1 MAMNATKYPN
11 NIRTVSGLNVAV
23 YDNDVE
29 LSVNTSTVVCSIDLP
44 AIASGYWNTT
54 WKLYVFDASN
64 NASVRNITINAGT
77 GQTLNGA
84 STLVISTNGGGVM
97 IRVLSNTSFIAI
109 TTYSAGGGGVS
120 SVSAIAPLNS
130 SGGLSP
136 IISTSV
142 ATNKLIGRAS
152 TGTGVMEEITL
163 GTNLAFVGTTLNAS
177 GGGITTLNTLTAA
190 TQTMVVGSANN
201 DFTITSGTA
210 THTFDLP
217 TASASKRGALSTTDW
232 ANFNSKLSSA
242 YVTVQDE
249 GTPLTARSTMNFVGT
264 AVAATDL
271 GAITT
276 ITINAPVIQNTVYV
290 MKSGNDS
297 TGLVQRFDKP
307 FLTIA
312 AARAAALVAFTS
324 RTADARVKIIV
335 ESGNYLEGI
344 IIDDFID
351 YDLGNSVISPP
362 NTISNTQS
370 CIADNGSVYTATTKG
385 QYTAMIYG
393 NATFNA
399 ISLTPANGYYG
410 IGITN
415 ANSTN
420 LNLYV
425 QCNRINSAYWDAIY
439 MKTGTATVYA
449 NYIYNGV
456 TDTSAYAVIRLSSG
470 TANPPMLTV
479 FNAIIFTNTS
489 QAINA
494 CVLFENTS
502 GSAVNKCMLTNC
514 QVGSYSTSV
523 GAISCAIS
531 NNLGIG
537 QITLNNTI
545 IFTNSAGIPA
555 LTDGYIGALPAV
567 QPNLN
572 NILTT
577 YAYGVYARYTA
588 ASSPPFYAGA
598 IYVNAGSS
606 TVVGA
611 VTVNSSLIF
620 NQGILI

>member
-11 NIRTVSGLNVAV
+11 NIRTVSGLNVVV

-64 NASVRNITINAGT
+64 NASVRNITINAGS
-77 GQTLNGA
+77 GQTINGS
-84 STLVISTNGGGVM
+84 STLVISTSGAGIM

-120 SVSAIAPLNS
+120 SVSAVAPLNS

-163 GTNLAFVGTTLNAS
+163 GTGLAFVGTTLNAS

-190 TQTMVVGSANN
+190 TQTMVVGTANN
-201 DFTITSGTA
+201 DFTITSGTS

-217 TASASKRGALSTTDW
+217 TASASKRGALSTIDW

-264 AVAATDL
+264 GVAATDL
-271 GAITT
+271 ASITT
-276 ITINAPVIQNTVYV
+276 ITINAPVIANTVYV

-324 RTADARVKIIV
+324 RTVNSRVKIIV

-344 IIDDFID
+344 IIDNFID
-351 YDLGNSVISPP
+351 YDLGNSVISPLNASP
-362 NTISNTQS
+362 NTQS
-370 CIADNGSVYTATTKG
+370 CIADNGSSYTVVPPLVKG
-385 QYTAMIYG
+385 EYNAMIYG
-393 NATFNA
+393 NATFNSA
-399 ISLTPANGYYG
+399 NATPSNGYYG

-415 ANSTN
+415 ANSVD

-425 QCNRINSAYWDAIY
+425 QCNRINSEYYDSIF
-439 MKTGTATVYA
+439 MLTGKATVYA
-449 NYIYNGV
+449 NYIYCAK
-456 TDTSAYAVIRLSSG
+456 TDINTHCPISLSCAAS
-470 TANPPMLTV
+470 NPPTLSV
-479 FNAIIFTNTS
+479 FNALIFNNTS
-489 QAINA
+489 LAINA
-494 CVLFENTS
+494 CVMFENSS
-502 GSAVNKCMLTNC
+502 GTAVNRCMLTNC
-514 QVGSYSTSV
+514 QVGSYSSSV
-523 GAISCAIS
+523 SAISCGVNGA
-531 NNLGIG
+531 LGIG

-545 IFTNSAGIPA
+545 IFTSSASVPS
-555 LTDGYIGALPAV
+555 LTDGGTATSPT
-567 QPNLN
+567 PNVN
-572 NILTT
+572 NILRS
-577 YAYGVYARYTA
+577 YLYGVFASYT
-588 ASSPPFYAGA
+588 SS
-598 IYVNAGSS
+598 YVNTAPGQSAN
-606 TVVGA
+606 VVG
-611 VTVNSSLIF
+611 TISTSTSLIF
-620 NQGILI
+620 NQGNPI

>member
-11 NIRTVSGLNVAV
+11 NIRTVSGLNVVV

-64 NASVRNITINAGT
+64 NASVRNITINAGS
-77 GQTLNGA
+77 GQTINGS
-84 STLVISTNGGGVM
+84 STLVISTSGAGIM

-120 SVSAIAPLNS
+120 SVSAVAPLNS

-163 GTNLAFVGTTLNAS
+163 GTGLAFVGTTLNAS

-190 TQTMVVGSANN
+190 TQTMVVGTANN
-201 DFTITSGTA
+201 DFTITSGTS

-217 TASASKRGALSTTDW
+217 TASASKRGALSTIDW

-264 AVAATDL
+264 GVAATDL
-271 GAITT
+271 ASITT
-276 ITINAPVIQNTVYV
+276 ITINAPVIANTVYV

-324 RTADARVKIIV
+324 RTVNSRVKIIV

-344 IIDDFID
+344 IIDNFID
-351 YDLGNSVISPP
+351 YDLGNSVISPLNASP
-362 NTISNTQS
+362 NTQS
-370 CIADNGSVYTATTKG
+370 CIADNGSSYTVVPPLVKG
-385 QYTAMIYG
+385 EYNAMIYG
-393 NATFNA
+393 NATFNSA
-399 ISLTPANGYYG
+399 NATPSNGYYG

-415 ANSTN
+415 ANSVD

-425 QCNRINSAYWDAIY
+425 QCNRINSEYYDSIF
-439 MKTGTATVYA
+439 MLTGKATVYA
-449 NYIYNGV
+449 NYIYCAK
-456 TDTSAYAVIRLSSG
+456 TDINTHCPIRLSCAAS
-470 TANPPMLTV
+470 NPPTLSV
-479 FNAIIFTNTS
+479 FNALIFNNTS
-489 QAINA
+489 LAINA
-494 CVLFENTS
+494 CVMFENSS
-502 GSAVNKCMLTNC
+502 GTAVNRCMLTNC
-514 QVGSYSTSV
+514 QVGSYSSSV
-523 GAISCAIS
+523 SAISCGVNGA
-531 NNLGIG
+531 LGIG

-545 IFTNSAGIPA
+545 IFTSSASVPS
-555 LTDGYIGALPAV
+555 LTDGGTATSPT
-567 QPNLN
+567 PNVN
-572 NILTT
+572 NILRS
-577 YAYGVYARYTA
+577 YLYGVFASYT
-588 ASSPPFYAGA
+588 SS
-598 IYVNAGSS
+598 YVNTAPGQSAN
-606 TVVGA
+606 VVG
-611 VTVNSSLIF
+611 TISTSTSLIF
-620 NQGILI
+620 NQGNPI

>member
-11 NIRTVSGLNVAV
+11 NIRTVSGLNVV
-23 YDNDVE
+23 VFDNDVE

-44 AIASGYWNTT
+44 AIALGYWNTT

-64 NASVRNITINAGT
+64 NASVRNITINAGS
-77 GQTLNGA
+77 GQTINGS
-84 STLVISTNGGGVM
+84 STLVISTNSGGVM

-142 ATNKLIGRAS
+142 ATNKLIGRA
-152 TGTGVMEEITL
+152 TIGTGVMEEITL
-163 GTNLAFVGTTLNAS
+163 GSNLSFTGTTLNAS
-177 GGGITTLNTLTAA
+177 GGGITTLNTLTAS
-190 TQTMVVGSANN
+190 TQTMVVGTANN
-201 DFTITSGTA
+201 DFTITSGTS

-271 GAITT
+271 ASITT
-276 ITINAPVIQNTVYV
+276 ITINAPVIANTVYV

-297 TGLVQRFDKP
+297 TGLVERFDKP

-324 RTADARVKIIV
+324 RTANARIRIIV

-351 YDLGNSVISPP
+351 YDLGNSVISPL
-362 NTISNTQS
+362 NTSANTES
-370 CIADNGSVYTATTKG
+370 CIADNGLVAGYTVTTKG

-399 ISLTPANGYYG
+399 ISAPASNGYYG
-410 IGITN
+410 IGIIS

-425 QCNRINSAYWDAIY
+425 QCNQINSEYYDSIF
-439 MKTGTATVYA
+439 MVTGKATVYA
-449 NYIYNGV
+449 NHIYNGK
-456 TDTSAYAVIRLSSG
+456 TDINTHSPIRLSCAAS
-470 TANPPMLTV
+470 NPPTLSV
-479 FNAIIFTNTS
+479 FNALIFNNYLGGL
-489 QAINA
+489 AINA
-494 CVLFENTS
+494 CIMFQNSS
-502 GSAVNKCMLTNC
+502 GSAVNRCMLTNC
-514 QVGSYSTSV
+514 QVGSYSSSV
-523 GAISCAIS
+523 GAISCGVNSA
-531 NNLGIG
+531 LGIG
-537 QITLNNTI
+537 QITLNNTTI
-545 IFTNSAGIPA
+545 YTDSASVPA
-555 LTDGYIGALPAV
+555 LTDGYTPSSPT
-567 QPNLN
+567 PNVN
-572 NILTT
+572 NILRT
-577 YAYGVYARYTA
+577 YANGVNARYPVAT
-588 ASSPPFYAGA
+588 AGA

-606 TVVGA
+606 TVVG
-611 VTVNSSLIF
+611 TVVADADVIF
-620 NQGILI
+620 NQGNPI

>member
-11 NIRTVSGLNVAV
+11 NIRTVSGLNVVV

-64 NASVRNITINAGT
+64 NASVRNITINAGS
-77 GQTLNGA
+77 GQTINGA
-84 STLVISTNGGGVM
+84 STLVISTNGGGIM
-97 IRVLSNTSFIAI
+97 IRCLSNTSFIAI
-109 TTYSAGGGGVS
+109 TTYSAGGGGVT
-120 SVSAIAPLNS
+120 SVTATAPITS
-130 SGGLSP
+130 SGGTTP
-136 IISTSV
+136 VISTNV
-142 ATNKLIGRAS
+142 TTNNILLGRAS
-152 TGTGVMEEITL
+152 SGAGVMEQITL
-163 GTNLAFVGTTLNAS
+163 GSNLSFSGLTLNAS
-177 GGGITTLNTLTAA
+177 GGGITTLNTLTAS

-271 GAITT
+271 ASITT

-324 RTADARVKIIV
+324 RTANARIRIIV

-351 YDLGNSVISPP
+351 YDLGNSVISPL
-362 NTISNTQS
+362 NTSANTES
-370 CIADNGSVYTATTKG
+370 CIADNGLVAGYTVTTKG

-399 ISLTPANGYYG
+399 ISSPASNGYYG
-410 IGITN
+410 IGIIS

-425 QCNRINSAYWDAIY
+425 QCNQINSEYYDSIF
-439 MKTGTATVYA
+439 MVTGKATVYA
-449 NYIYNGV
+449 NHIYNGK
-456 TDTSAYAVIRLSSG
+456 TDINTHSPIRLSCAASNPPTLSVFNALIFNNYLGGLAINACIMFQNSSG
-470 TANPPMLTV
+470 TA
-479 FNAIIFTNTS
+479 
-489 QAINA
+489 
-494 CVLFENTS
+494 
-502 GSAVNKCMLTNC
+502 VNRCMLTNC
-514 QVGSYSTSV
+514 QVGSYSSSV
-523 GAISCAIS
+523 SAISCGVNGA
-531 NNLGIG
+531 LGIG

-545 IFTNSAGIPA
+545 IFTSSASVPS
-555 LTDGYIGALPAV
+555 LTDGGTATSPT
-567 QPNLN
+567 PNVN
-572 NILTT
+572 NILRS
-577 YAYGVYARYTA
+577 YLYGVFASYT
-588 ASSPPFYAGA
+588 SS
-598 IYVNAGSS
+598 YVNTAPSQS
-606 TVVGA
+606 ANVVG
-611 VTVNSSLIF
+611 TISTSTSLIF
-620 NQGILI
+620 NQGNPI

>member
-11 NIRTVSGLNVAV
+11 NIRTVSGLNVTV

-29 LSVNTSTVVCSIDLP
+29 LSVNTSTIACSIDLP
-44 AIASGYWNTT
+44 AIATGYWNTT

-64 NASVRNITINAGT
+64 NAATNNITINAGS

-232 ANFNSKLSSA
+232 TTFNNKLSSA

-249 GTPLTARSTMNFVGT
+249 GIALTQRSTMNFVGT

-290 MKSGNDS
+290 MKSGNNS
-297 TGLVQRFDKP
+297 TGLVERFDKP

-312 AARAAALVAFTS
+312 AARNAALVAFTS
-324 RTADARVKIIV
+324 RTENARVRIIV
-335 ESGNYLEGI
+335 ESGEYVEGI

-362 NTISNTQS
+362 NTISNTES

-399 ISLTPANGYYG
+399 VSLTPANGYYG

-415 ANSTN
+415 ANSIN

-456 TDTSAYAVIRLSSG
+456 TDTNAYAVIRLSSG
-470 TANPPMLTV
+470 TSSPPMLSV
-479 FNAIIFTNTS
+479 YNAIIFTNTS

-502 GSAVNKCMLTNC
+502 GSAINKCMLTNC
-514 QVGSYSTSV
+514 QVGSYSSSI
-523 GAISCAIS
+523 GAISCAVS

-537 QITLNNTI
+537 QITLNNTT

-555 LTDGYIGALPAV
+555 LTDGYIGAPPAI
-567 QPNLN
+567 QPNVN

-577 YAYGVYARYTA
+577 YAYGVYARYPTA
-588 ASSPPFYAGA
+588 SAGA
-598 IYVNAGSS
+598 VYVNAASS
-606 TVVGA
+606 TVVGT
-611 VTVNSSLIF
+611 VTVNSALIF
-620 NQGILI
+620 NQGIAI